1 MIIKTKVFKIL
12 ILCIILNIVIFSVFY
27 YIYKQIVFK
36 NQKIMFVSSEVNNAS
51 EKESK
56 ISNIKKEI
64 KLRGEDKTKLD
75 SNFINV
81 DSVADFFN
89 EIENL
94 GKQVGVSVELGN
106 ADFSKDKKR
115 RLQLSF
121 SIVGSFDAVNKFT
134 YLLENFKYEFE
145 EKKVILSKNTTDLMD
160 SMLVKNLWKGQYD
173 IDLVS
178 FVSQ

>member
-1 MIIKTKVFKIL
+1 MIFKTKVFKIL
-12 ILCIILNIVIFSVFY
+12 ILCLILNSIIYSVSF
-27 YIYKQIVFK
+27 YIYKQILSK
-36 NQKIMFVSSEVNNAS
+36 NQYTASVSSEADNAS

-56 ISNIKKEI
+56 IATIKKEI
-64 KLRGEDKTKLD
+64 KSIGEDKIKLD
-75 SNFINV
+75 SHFINA

-94 GKQVGVSVELGN
+94 GKQANVSVELGK
-106 ADFSKDKKR
+106 ADFSKDKKK

-121 SIVGSFDAVNKFT
+121 DIIGTFHDVNKFT
-134 YLLENFKYEFE
+134 NLLENFRYEFE
-145 EKKVILSKNTTDLMD
+145 EKRVTLSKNQID
-160 SMLVKNLWKGQYD
+160 SLDIKSKTNLWKGQFE